1 MANDANTMIQ
11 ECIMKGAGHE
21 ALHKWLGP
29 ILGQTGELK
38 DIIDTAAAR
47 KFFEAVD
54 HRLDEYHQYFE

>member
-1 MANDANTMIQ
+1 
-11 ECIMKGAGHE
+11 MKGAGHE